1 MLVSKYKRNKEV
13 LVSDDDKCWIFLLFP
28 AVEMSAL
35 PHIKIHKRDTDA
47 VSGDVHH
54 SHLLF
59 VLLVLHRIFKIYL
72 EANV

>member
-13 LVSDDDKCWIFLLFP
+13 LVSDDDKCCF
-28 AVEMSAL
+28 SAFSSSRNVS
-35 PHIKIHKRDTDA
+35 IATCKIHK
-47 VSGDVHH
+47 VLGDVHH

-59 VLLVLHRIFKIYL
+59 VLFVLSYLRFIL